1 MTARGESNAQ
11 PPQTRQ
17 SAVHDFGSL
26 AKEEQGRF
34 SKIAKRGW
42 SLQRGGRIQ
51 LVHNQKA
58 SGNLSLGSL
67 RLPALFAVCVRRVAH
82 AFVKETAE
90 RSQALKADFEANI
103 RNPQVGGTQKLFG
116 FFNASFDQVLVRSLV
131 KSLAEQ
137 AQKMV
142 AGETCLTRNLIQ
154 IQRVIVTVIDEI
166 TRPA

>member
-1 MTARGESNAQ
+1 
-11 PPQTRQ
+11 
-17 SAVHDFGSL
+17 
-26 AKEEQGRF
+26 
-34 SKIAKRGW
+34 
-42 SLQRGGRIQ
+42 
-51 LVHNQKA
+51 
-58 SGNLSLGSL
+58 LSLGSL
-67 RLPALFAVCVRRVAH
+67 PLPALFAVSVRRVAH

-90 RSQALKADFEANI
+90 RSQALKTDFEANI
-103 RNPQVGGTQKLFG
+103 RDPQVGSTQKLFG

-142 AGETCLTRNLIQ
+142 AGETCLTGNLIQ